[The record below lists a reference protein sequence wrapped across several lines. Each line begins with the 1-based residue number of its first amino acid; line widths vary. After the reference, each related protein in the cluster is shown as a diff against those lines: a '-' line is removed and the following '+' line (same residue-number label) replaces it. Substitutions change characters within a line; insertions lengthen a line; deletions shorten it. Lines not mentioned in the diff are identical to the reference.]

1 MFRWSLDHI
10 VLAKM
15 IENLQAI
22 MFLLYTFVLP
32 VHHIDP
38 VMALANFCP
47 KNEHDVAQ
55 ASKRLGCSN
64 DTFGNHQYM
73 CLPNKNKT
81 SLVEFCFQGTM
92 GMVEKGNCLEF
103 SEGKWIHHSCKHF
116 LNGCPDTHFFDYEI
130 YKYPACQNISTSL
143 QCYVMAQNCTSQSN
157 TDEPFGQNNKDLI
170 IACSIGSAVL
180 ISCITIILLYKW
192 RKANRNKKKRETD
205 KSSDETTTF
214 MPDASFSKPFR
225 LPFYMEN
232 ETVESMLNQL
242 EMKDCIDTFE
252 KQDLDLN
259 LLLESS
265 EQDLN
270 ETFEKI
276 RLTHGQRM
284 KINQQIKA
292 MKSRIHNWTGKDIR
306 MVLIGKTRSGKS
318 ATLETILGKKLFHSR
333 RSSVNEC
340 VKTSAIRFDQNIF
353 IVDTPGVCKSD
364 TPHTNAVIQKEI
376 LKSISFALP
385 GPHAIVLVLSNTNCN
400 DDEHDVIPYFE
411 NLFGENIYK
420 FLIILFT
427 KKDHLDYKRKS
438 LEDHIKSLPLNLQ
451 ADIGKCGGRVI
462 AFNNKLEGG
471 KEEEQVKNLL
481 SLIIKLVE
489 QNNGEL
495 YNSEMYMK
503 AENGLHERE
512 AIIREKAQMEREK
525 NVGEHKKRRNNKT
538 I

>member
-1 MFRWSLDHI
+1 MF
-10 VLAKM
+10 VFQ
-15 IENLQAI
+15 NY
-22 MFLLYTFVLP
+22 FLLFFFF
-32 VHHIDP
+32 I
-38 VMALANFCP
+38 
-47 KNEHDVAQ
+47 K
-55 ASKRLGCSN
+55 LG
-64 DTFGNHQYM
+64 
-73 CLPNKNKT
+73 
-81 SLVEFCFQGTM
+81 
-92 GMVEKGNCLEF
+92 
-103 SEGKWIHHSCKHF
+103 
-116 LNGCPDTHFFDYEI
+116 
-130 YKYPACQNISTSL
+130 
-143 QCYVMAQNCTSQSN
+143 
-157 TDEPFGQNNKDLI
+157 
-170 IACSIGSAVL
+170 
-180 ISCITIILLYKW
+180 
-192 RKANRNKKKRETD
+192 
-205 KSSDETTTF
+205 
-214 MPDASFSKPFR
+214 
-225 LPFYMEN
+225 
-232 ETVESMLNQL
+232 
-242 EMKDCIDTFE
+242 
-252 KQDLDLN
+252 
-259 LLLESS
+259 
-265 EQDLN
+265 
-270 ETFEKI
+270 
-276 RLTHGQRM
+276 
-284 KINQQIKA
+284 
-292 MKSRIHNWTGKDIR
+292 IHNWTGKDIR

-333 RSSVNEC
+333 RSSVTEC